1 MSARRI
7 VVVGAGTS
15 GGVIAARL
23 SEQEEL
29 DVVLIEAGPD
39 YVGLENLPAE
49 LRDPFNPDLTSHD
62 WGAQAFF
69 VEPAA
74 SRPASPYPRGRGVG
88 GSSLINGAVAVRG
101 HPRDYDGWATAGNDG
116 WDWQAVLPAFRRL
129 EDDPASDDA
138 LHGRGGPIPIVR
150 YPVRDTSP
158 TFRAFLEA
166 CEERGFDMIEDH
178 NDPAVSGAGPLPRN
192 EIDGVRASPLVTYLR
207 TARARANLSIL
218 SDRRALRVALH
229 DGRVTG
235 VETMVGGQVE
245 SIDADEVILA
255 AGAIMSPHILVHSG
269 IGPRSD
275 LERVGVTCLIDLPG
289 VGRSL
294 RDHAITPM
302 VGLLPDDAHETTHG
316 FQVMLKC
323 GPVGSAE
330 SDLFILGAIVKT
342 SSLNFPTPVSANTAF
357 TLANVLGRPES
368 AGWLAP
374 RSADPLDLPEIHMN
388 FLSTQRD
395 RQRLAWVTRLAYE
408 LLESSTLGSR
418 LSSIVL
424 PEAQAMASD
433 ESLDAWLTD
442 NVTTGFHAAG
452 TCRMGPAS
460 DPGAVVDAR
469 LRIRGVDGSYVA
481 DASIMPDITAGLTH
495 LTCFMIGE
503 RFAEL
508 FLDAR
513 GMR

>member
-23 SEQEEL
+23 SEHEEL

-39 YVGLENLPAE
+39 YVEGERLPAE

-69 VEPAA
+69 VEPAT

-101 HPRDYDGWATAGNDG
+101 QPRDYDGWAAAGNDG
-116 WDWQAVLPAFRRL
+116 WDWQAVLPSFRRL
-129 EDDPASDDA
+129 EDDPAFDGA

-150 YPVRDTSP
+150 YPVMETSP

-178 NDPAVSGAGPLPRN
+178 NDPSASGAGPLPRN

-207 TARARANLSIL
+207 TARERSNLTIL
-218 SDRRALRVALH
+218 SDRRALRVALR

-235 VETMVGGQVE
+235 VETTVGGQTE
-245 SIDADEVILA
+245 SIYADEVVLA
-255 AGAIMSPHILVHSG
+255 AGAIMSPHLLIHSG
-269 IGPRSD
+269 IGPRSE
-275 LERVGVTCLIDLPG
+275 LERVGVKCVIDLPG

-294 RDHAITPM
+294 RDHAITGM
-302 VGLLPDDAHETTHG
+302 VGLLPDDADEATHG
-316 FQVMLKC
+316 FQVMLRC
-323 GPVGSAE
+323 GPAGTE

-342 SSLNFPTPVSANTAF
+342 SSLNFPTPVGADMAF
-357 TLANVLGRPES
+357 SLANVLGRPES

-374 RSADPLDLPEIHMN
+374 RSADPLDLPELHMN
-388 FLSTQRD
+388 FLSTARD
-395 RQRLAWVTRLAYE
+395 RQRMTWVTRLGYE
-408 LLESSTLGSR
+408 LLQSSTFRPR
-418 LSSIVL
+418 LSSIAL

-460 DPGAVVDAR
+460 DAGAVVDAR
-469 LRIRGVDGSYVA
+469 LRVRGVDGLYVA

-513 GMR
+513 GTR